1 MGSFLLLS
9 FLLLIAGVV
18 AVPLA
23 SKLGL
28 GSVLGYLIA
37 GIVLSP
43 VLLALNVDV
52 INLQHFAEFGVV
64 MMLFLV
70 GLELEPKRLWEMRA
84 KLLGLGGMQVG
95 LTAALAAGAALVFGM
110 PWSFAVA
117 IGLILALSSTAIVL
131 QTFNEKGLMQ
141 SGGGQSGFSVLL
153 FQDIAVIPMLA
164 LIPLLAMPDLV
175 DGWSAAVSGHASEI
189 AATLEG
195 ATSSHDAAGGSNHDV
210 EGSLDL
216 NLVDELPG
224 WAQALVT
231 FRAIGAVIAGGSYLT
246 RPLFRC
252 IELAHLR
259 ELFVAAALMMVIGIA
274 LLMTLVGL
282 SPALG
287 TFLAG
292 VVLANSEYRHELESD
307 IDPFRGL
314 LLGLFFMTVGAGIN
328 FGLLFGNLTLVV
340 GLTLGLMALKGVVL
354 YLLATVFGVRG
365 ADLWLVT
372 LSLAQAG
379 EFGFVLLSFVVA
391 NQVLPQAIADQL
403 LLVVALSML
412 LTPLLFI
419 LYDRVI
425 VPKYVEDQAREA
437 DEIDEA
443 GTVIIAGH
451 GRFGGIVNRMLRQ
464 SGFSTVVL
472 DHSSQQLEMLRA
484 FGLKVFYGDATR
496 PDLLHAAG
504 ITGAKLLVIAIDD
517 KEGATELTRY
527 VTQNHPHVHIVAR
540 ARDRNHVYDLYAAGC
555 RDIIRDTFDS
565 ALRSGRSALEALGV
579 HPFDAEL
586 KTRDFQDRDRR
597 AIREL
602 AELYDPEVELH
613 RNTAYVERARQMMA
627 EQEAMLLGKPGAF
640 AMRTDR
646 GWSPPTERDVAAEE
660 SG

>member
-1 MGSFLLLS
+1 
-9 FLLLIAGVV
+9 
-18 AVPLA
+18 
-23 SKLGL
+23 
-28 GSVLGYLIA
+28 
-37 GIVLSP
+37 
-43 VLLALNVDV
+43 
-52 INLQHFAEFGVV
+52 
-64 MMLFLV
+64 
-70 GLELEPKRLWEMRA
+70 
-84 KLLGLGGMQVG
+84 
-95 LTAALAAGAALVFGM
+95 
-110 PWSFAVA
+110 
-117 IGLILALSSTAIVL
+117 
-131 QTFNEKGLMQ
+131 
-141 SGGGQSGFSVLL
+141 
-153 FQDIAVIPMLA
+153 
-164 LIPLLAMPDLV
+164 
-175 DGWSAAVSGHASEI
+175 
-189 AATLEG
+189 
-195 ATSSHDAAGGSNHDV
+195 
-210 EGSLDL
+210 
-216 NLVDELPG
+216 
-224 WAQALVT
+224 
-231 FRAIGAVIAGGSYLT
+231 
-246 RPLFRC
+246 
-252 IELAHLR
+252 
-259 ELFVAAALMMVIGIA
+259 
-274 LLMTLVGL
+274 
-282 SPALG
+282 
-287 TFLAG
+287 
-292 VVLANSEYRHELESD
+292 
-307 IDPFRGL
+307 
-314 LLGLFFMTVGAGIN
+314 
-328 FGLLFGNLTLVV
+328 
-340 GLTLGLMALKGVVL
+340 
-354 YLLATVFGVRG
+354 
-365 ADLWLVT
+365 VT

-464 SGFSTVVL
+464 AGFSTVVL

-504 ITGAKLLVIAIDD
+504 IAGAKLLVIAIDD

-586 KTRDFQDRDRR
+586 KTRDFQDRDRH

-602 AELYDPEVELH
+602 AALYDPEVELH
-613 RNTAYVERARQMMA
+613 RNTAYVERTRELMA

>member
-1 MGSFLLLS
+1 M
-9 FLLLIAGVV
+9 
-18 AVPLA
+18 
-23 SKLGL
+23 
-28 GSVLGYLIA
+28 
-37 GIVLSP
+37 
-43 VLLALNVDV
+43 
-52 INLQHFAEFGVV
+52 
-64 MMLFLV
+64 
-70 GLELEPKRLWEMRA
+70 
-84 KLLGLGGMQVG
+84 
-95 LTAALAAGAALVFGM
+95 
-110 PWSFAVA
+110 
-117 IGLILALSSTAIVL
+117 
-131 QTFNEKGLMQ
+131 
-141 SGGGQSGFSVLL
+141 
-153 FQDIAVIPMLA
+153 
-164 LIPLLAMPDLV
+164 
-175 DGWSAAVSGHASEI
+175 
-189 AATLEG
+189 
-195 ATSSHDAAGGSNHDV
+195 
-210 EGSLDL
+210 
-216 NLVDELPG
+216 
-224 WAQALVT
+224 
-231 FRAIGAVIAGGSYLT
+231 
-246 RPLFRC
+246 
-252 IELAHLR
+252 
-259 ELFVAAALMMVIGIA
+259 
-274 LLMTLVGL
+274 GL